1 MTGHGAVGVFE
12 VVDAR
17 RSAHVNGFALAQSGP
32 LSTGL
37 SMAGCGVVEV
47 FVVAAGL
54 GLTVETA
61 VERDVAAP
69 YSQLAGLCVIVFGL
83 LVVAVQMTV
92 AQSVC
97 SFCYCRL
104 AACSLACSSVD
115 WRTCRLCS
123 GPS

>member
-17 RSAHVNGFALAQSGP
+17 QLAHVNGFALAQSDP

-47 FVVAAGL
+47 VVSAGL
-54 GLTVETA
+54 GLTVERA
-61 VERDVAAP
+61 VEWDVAAP
-69 YSQLAGLCVIVFGL
+69 YSQLAGLCVVVFGL
-83 LVVAVQMTV
+83 LVVAVQWTV

-104 AACSLACSSVD
+104 AACSLACSWVD